1 MLKLK
6 AVFPSVLIGVL
17 GWASAVQAQN
27 LRSLFKTEQPG
38 FNVSL
43 VLPGE
48 PAFANDTKPFNL
60 RFDFEPAAV
69 AFPTTIQEVSEVV
82 KLGQL
87 VNHQVVARSG
97 GHSYIANGLGGK
109 DGVIVVDMRNF
120 QTITVD
126 DNAGTAVIEVG
137 NRLGDIVTALAA
149 HGRGLPHGTCPYV
162 GFGGHAAYGGFGFT
176 SRLWGLTVDTI
187 LSIDVVLA
195 NGTISTVSQK
205 NNPDLFFALRG
216 SGASFGIATA
226 YTVRTFPAPPTATI
240 FSYNWQLTA
249 QGAAAA
255 LALYQSFVLT
265 APLPPTFGAEIVIT
279 PGAVQG
285 NVSIGLAGGWY
296 APFAELNATL
306 GPFLSA
312 MPAPHSESFDTGDY
326 LHSAINLAGGSLDT
340 KDQPD
345 NTDTFYAKS
354 LMTPEAQPMS
364 EEALQAFM
372 DVVANEGFTT
382 EVGWFFQAEL
392 FGGQNSAINAVATAA
407 TAFSR
412 RNSLFTIQFYASSP
426 GNVPPYP
433 EEGFTYLD
441 NVVNA
446 IVNNSPPNWDYGAYT
461 NYIDDRLIDWQRRY
475 YSTNYPRL
483 RKLKDLFDPR
493 GTFTFPTSVQE

>member
-6 AVFPSVLIGVL
+6 AVFPNVLIGLL
-17 GWASAVQAQN
+17 GWASTVQAQN
-27 LRSLFKTEQPG
+27 LRSLFTTEQPG

-137 NRLGDIVTALAA
+137 NLLGDIVTALAA

-187 LSIDVVLA
+187 LAIDVVLA

-249 QGAAAA
+249 HGAAAA
-255 LALYQSFVLT
+255 LSLYQSFVLT

-296 APFAELNATL
+296 APFEELNATL
-306 GPFLSA
+306 GP
-312 MPAPHSESFDTGDY
+312 
-326 LHSAINLAGGSLDT
+326 LDT

-354 LMTPEAQPMS
+354 LMTPEEQPMS
-364 EEALQAFM
+364 EKALQAFM

-382 EVGWFFQAEL
+382 KVGWFFQAEL
-392 FGGQNSAINAVATAA
+392 FGGHNSAINAVPTAA

-446 IVNNSPPNWDYGAYT
+446 IVSNSPPNWDYGAYT

>member
-1 MLKLK
+1 MLKLRVSL
-6 AVFPSVLIGVL
+6 ASLVVL
-17 GWASAVQAQN
+17 GWVAAVQAQD
-27 LRSLFKTEQPG
+27 LRTLFGTHQPG

-43 VLPGE
+43 VLPGD
-48 PAFANDTKPFNL
+48 PAFANDTRPFNL

-69 AFPTTIQEVSEVV
+69 AFPATAQEVSKVI

-97 GHSYIANGLGGK
+97 GHSYIANALGGK
-109 DGVIVVDMRNF
+109 DGAIVIDMRNF
-120 QTITVD
+120 QAITVD
-126 DNAGTAVIEVG
+126 DTAGTAVIEVG
-137 NRLGDIVTALAA
+137 NRLGDIISALAA

-176 SRLWGLTVDTI
+176 SRLWGLTVDAI

-195 NGTISTVSQK
+195 NGTITTVSEK
-205 NNPDLFFALRG
+205 NHPDLFFALRG

-226 YTVRTFPAPPTATI
+226 YTMRTFPAPPTATI
-240 FSYNWQLTA
+240 FSYNWQFTA
-249 QGAAAA
+249 SGAAAF
-255 LALYQSFVLT
+255 LASYQSFVLST
-265 APLPPTFGAEIVIT
+265 PLPPTFGAEIVIT
-279 PGAVQG
+279 PGNVQG

-296 APFAELNATL
+296 APLDQLNSTL
-306 GPFLSA
+306 GPFFA
-312 MPAPHSESFDTGDY
+312 TVPAPRAMSFDTGDY

-354 LMTPEAQPMS
+354 LMTPQGAPMS
-364 EEALQAFM
+364 GKALQAFM

-382 EVGWFFQAEL
+382 DVGWFFQAEL
-392 FGGQNSAINAVATAA
+392 FGGRNSAINAVKTGA

-412 RNSLFTIQFYASSP
+412 RDSLFTIQFYASSK

-433 EEGFTYLD
+433 ESGFTFLD
-441 NVVNA
+441 HVVNS
-446 IVNNSPPNWDYGAYT
+446 IVDNSPPNWDYGAYT

-483 RKLKDLFDPR
+483 RRLKDLYDPR
-493 GTFTFPTSVQE
+493 GTFTFPTSIQV